1 MILRSQTFIRKIG
14 CCIAL
19 LVGLSSVGKG
29 QVAGAGAAGAGGAG
43 GGSNVYSF
51 RYVFLSRTKQ
61 LDSLQLSRSK
71 KADKLQFASFTH
83 SIDTAYTFQSDSNS
97 LNQNKPTKTRQ
108 HYYRNPVQYL
118 ANGVQDVVNGMLI
131 WSLKISKTD
140 SVARRL
146 TSMVSVAKPVTETG
160 FLIMPNACNHCKSDT
175 IYQFSPGFADSAE
188 TVFEDH
194 NILYDRILP
203 DHRLSFYILGRNQ
216 DTLMFEIWPRPR
228 RLQNRYFGSQ
238 TTIIDGFRNGD
249 LLNWTNETYQINH
262 PADTFYAVI
271 PWRNHGVGPRFQSFN
286 LLFFTKYL
294 IPITVPINY
303 CFGAKSWQTSFL
315 NAGMAYGWAIGRTKF
330 YRDGLQASRN
340 FYWGG
345 GVLGGVSSVTLNAA
359 SVNPKNTAAVT
370 AVGTGSG
377 YTLPGTYVGGH
388 LGFSFNSLQIMV
400 SGTVA
405 WALGS
410 YSSAWIYQHK
420 FSLGLAIGLSSFNL
434 LVPNSASAPF
444 TH

>member
-1 MILRSQTFIRKIG
+1 MRKI
-14 CCIAL
+14 CCSIAL
-19 LVGLSSVGKG
+19 LVGLMYVAKG
-29 QVAGAGAAGAGGAG
+29 QPGAAGAAGGGAGGGG

-51 RYVFLSRTKQ
+51 RYVFLSYSKRV
-61 LDSLQLSRSK
+61 DSLHLSQKK
-71 KADKLQFASFTH
+71 KADTAQFASFSR

-97 LNQNKPTKTRQ
+97 LKQNNASTTRQ
-108 HYYRNPVQYL
+108 HYYENPGTHFV
-118 ANGVQDVVNGMLI
+118 NGVQNVVNWLLL

-140 SVARRL
+140 YIDRHE
-146 TSMVSVAKPVTETG
+146 TSIVRVSKPVTQTG
-160 FLIMPNACNHCKSDT
+160 FMIMPNPCQNCKLDT
-175 IYQFSPGFADSAE
+175 IYQYSPPFADSME
-188 TVFEDH
+188 TILEPH
-194 NILYDRILP
+194 AILYDRILP
-203 DHRLSFYILGRNQ
+203 YHRLSFYILGRNQ
-216 DTLMFEIWPRPR
+216 DTLMFEIWPRPK
-228 RLQNRYFGSQ
+228 RLQNRHFGSQ

-249 LLNWTNETYQINH
+249 LLNWTDEANHIDH
-262 PADTFYAVI
+262 PADTFYAVL
-271 PWRNHGVGPRFQSFN
+271 PWRNHGVGPRFQTFN

-294 IPITVPINY
+294 IPITVPIAY

-315 NAGMAYGWAIGRTKF
+315 NAGMAYGYAIGRTKF

-340 FYWGG
+340 FYWGAG
-345 GVLGGVSSVTLNAA
+345 LLAGVSSVTLNAA

-370 AVGTGSG
+370 AVGTSG

-388 LGFSFNSLQIMV
+388 VGFSFNSLQIMV

-410 YSSAWIYQHK
+410 YSSAWNYQHK
-420 FSLGLAIGLSSFNL
+420 FSLGLGIGLSSFNL